1 MRKILIATHNQGKL
15 REIKKVFKGLPPHQ
29 KFGSGGEPFKIYG
42 LKEMGIDFDVEE
54 TGKTFKA
61 NAILK
66 ARTYGKLT
74 GLLTLAEDAGLEV
87 DALGGAPGIYSARY
101 CPGTDEDRYRLLL
114 KNLIGVSMKK
124 RTARFKAVVAI
135 FDPKTGKIKTCQ
147 GVLEG
152 RIAVKPNGKHGF
164 GYDPTFYVPEL
175 KKRTA
180 ELTTEEKNKVSH
192 RGKAWRKAKKLL
204 ELF

>member
-1 MRKILIATHNQGKL
+1 MKKLLIATYSKGKF
-15 REIKKVFKGLPPHQ
+15 REIEKILKGLP
-29 KFGSGGEPFKIYG
+29 FEIVS
-42 LKEMGIDFDVEE
+42 LKEAGIDFEVEE

-87 DALGGAPGIYSARY
+87 DALGGAPGVYSARY

-114 KNLIGVSMKK
+114 KNLAGVSTKK

-152 RIAVKPNGKHGF
+152 RIATEPKGKHGF
-164 GYDPTFYVPEL
+164 GYDPTFYVPKL

-180 ELTTEEKNKVSH
+180 ELTTEEKNKISH
-192 RGKAWRKAKKLL
+192 RGKAWQKAKKLL
-204 ELF
+204 VMCEASYV